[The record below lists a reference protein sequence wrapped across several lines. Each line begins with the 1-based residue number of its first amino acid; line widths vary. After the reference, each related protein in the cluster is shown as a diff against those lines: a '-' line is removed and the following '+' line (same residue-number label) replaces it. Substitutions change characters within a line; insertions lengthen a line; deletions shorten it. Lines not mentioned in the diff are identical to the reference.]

1 MLKIAVESNSRNLKE
16 YLDIMEQ
23 GDKLFEMFKAGK
35 IHLDGSISKDERA
48 VLARY
53 SEILN
58 MLYNQTSKGK
68 RLDEAR
74 KNSGNLEQD
83 LTELNALFETD
94 KNVHMPLLD
103 RIVRTFGYWAG
114 VRNFKQARI
123 VIEEATKQADER
135 NRDTALHSRFGINK
149 GDFVKGISVTSYFPD
164 MLQNGIVAKDYL
176 GAEQHQILR
185 L

>member
-1 MLKIAVESNSRNLKE
+1 MSTPIDKQQEVAETIRNIYETKDIPEFAQNFLVFKQLHPNFVGKETTKLEGHEAIGNIPSLNSATPIQRKNIIFSDLLKIAVESNSRNLKE

-83 LTELNALFETD
+83 LTELNA
-94 KNVHMPLLD
+94 
-103 RIVRTFGYWAG
+103 
-114 VRNFKQARI
+114 
-123 VIEEATKQADER
+123 
-135 NRDTALHSRFGINK
+135 
-149 GDFVKGISVTSYFPD
+149 
-164 MLQNGIVAKDYL
+164 
-176 GAEQHQILR
+176 
-185 L
+185 